1 MSKTILV
8 KEQSATPL
16 AVQIVAALNKIPIEI
31 TVDAS
36 VKDVNIK
43 GTDIFGDA
51 KCAASLNEDENVDAA
66 ITLASKAASAMED
79 FLNELNE
86 LLKKNPTVSA
96 NKLGAADAI
105 LFAALLAANFDLKQ
119 CGKARALVAKWFQS
133 FKHNAALKSVFA
145 PPKKATKEKSRM
157 GTQGKRELKGYVEGM
172 KVVTRF
178 APEPSGYLHIGHI
191 KACLLSDFFA
201 HEYNGEMILRFDDTN
216 PAKEKQEYVD
226 SISSDLE
233 TLRVKPVR
241 VSFTSDY
248 FDLMLDWARKFIKEG
263 KAYVE
268 TQSKEVMKDQK
279 LHKQPSKCRDQSVE
293 ENLRLF
299 ELMVQG
305 TEEGQNYVLRA
316 KIDYA
321 SPNGVLRDPSIYRCL
336 KGSHY
341 RTGDKYKV
349 YPLYDFS
356 TPIIDSIE
364 GVTHALRSAEYHD
377 RNALYN
383 WMLEAAGVRKVVIE
397 DFSRL
402 NFAYVLLS
410 KRKLQWFVD
419 NKVVDGWNDPR
430 FPTLRGMM
438 RRGMTI
444 EAMREFCTA
453 QGASK
458 AVNLMEMDK
467 IWAVNKKIIDPDVP
481 RFTAIEKESAYTLTI
496 TDIKETTSKT
506 ELRHKRNPAL
516 GKKIITIT
524 PQVYIEG
531 QDALAIKAGEEVT
544 LMDLGNVIIDSIDN
558 DKKTATGHTNF
569 GGSVKNTKKLTWLPS
584 TNTVACKIVEFDHL
598 ITVRKLDEKQNFEDF
613 INKNSRAE
621 TEMIGDPNLR
631 LLNKGDKIQFE
642 RRGYFIVEHNY
653 LPNHDVILNLIPDG
667 DRNPAFKR
675 KIDIKW

>member
-1 MSKTILV
+1 M
-8 KEQSATPL
+8 
-16 AVQIVAALNKIPIEI
+16 
-31 TVDAS
+31 
-36 VKDVNIK
+36 K
-43 GTDIFGDA
+43 GTDVVGDA
-51 KCAASLNEDENVDAA
+51 ACAAKVAEEDVSGAVAIAAKATTAVEDLLNEV
-66 ITLASKAASAMED
+66 
-79 FLNELNE
+79 NE
-86 LLKKNPTVSA
+86 LLKDSA
-96 NKLGAADAI
+96 SLSKDKIGAADAVV
-105 LFAALLAANFDLKQ
+105 FAALLAVNFDVKQ
-119 CGKARALVAKWFQS
+119 CGKQRGAVAKWFQTV
-133 FKHNAALKSVFA
+133 KRTPALKGVLA
-145 PPKKATKEKSRM
+145 PKKAAKPKSLM
-157 GTQGKRELKGYVEGM
+157 GTQGKRDLKGYVEGM

-201 HEYNGEMILRFDDTN
+201 AQYGGEMILRFDDTN

-226 SISSDLE
+226 SISADLK
-233 TLRVKPVR
+233 TLRVKTSR

-248 FDLMLDWARKFIKEG
+248 FDMLLDWARKFIKEG

-268 TQSKEVMKDQK
+268 TQSKEEMKEQK
-279 LHKQPSKCRDQSVE
+279 LHLLPSKCRDQSVE

-316 KIDYA
+316 KIDYK

-336 KGSHY
+336 KGTHY

-356 TPIIDSIE
+356 TPIIDSLE

-377 RNALYN
+377 RNALYD

-419 NKVVDGWNDPR
+419 NKIVDGWNDPR

-467 IWAVNKKIIDPDVP
+467 IWAVNKKIIDPEVP
-481 RFTAIEKESAYTLTI
+481 RYTAIDKEHAYVLTI
-496 TDIKETTSKT
+496 TDITGTTSKE
-506 ELRHKRNPAL
+506 ELKHKRNPAL
-516 GKKIITIT
+516 GKKTVTIT
-524 PQVYIEG
+524 PKVYIEG
-531 QDALAIKAGEEVT
+531 QDAEALKEGEEVT
-544 LMDLGNVIIDSIDN
+544 LMDLGNVVFDKIDRE
-558 DKKTATGHTNF
+558 KKEAVGHTNL
-569 GGSVKNTKKLTWLPS
+569 GGSVKNTKKLTWLP
-584 TNTVACKIVEFDHL
+584 TEKTVPCTVVEFDHL

-613 INKNSRAE
+613 INAHSRAE
-621 TEMIGDPNLR
+621 TAMIGDPNLAD
-631 LLNKGDKIQFE
+631 LKEGQKLQFE
-642 RRGYFIVEHNY
+642 RRGYFIVEKPY
-653 LPNHDVILNLIPDG
+653 EEGKGVVLNLIPDG
-667 DRNPAFKR
+667 DKNPAFKR